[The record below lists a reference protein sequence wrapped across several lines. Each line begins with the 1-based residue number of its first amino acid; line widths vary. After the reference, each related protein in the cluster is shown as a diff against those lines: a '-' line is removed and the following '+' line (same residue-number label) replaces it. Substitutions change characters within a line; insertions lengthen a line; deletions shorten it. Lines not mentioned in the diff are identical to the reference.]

1 MGSKSGSKPKI
12 RQLVVQDVV
21 KSYIGLTMNV
31 LIVNGRWRGKTQ
43 EICFLYLIG
52 KYAHVLVGH
61 LFLEPLKMRP
71 LIDYFSLQQLSFHVK
86 NVKSCGVLSYFSKS
100 VERDFQRIA

>member
-21 KSYIGLTMNV
+21 KSSIGLTMNV

-43 EICFLYLIG
+43 EI
-52 KYAHVLVGH
+52 
-61 LFLEPLKMRP
+61 
-71 LIDYFSLQQLSFHVK
+71 
-86 NVKSCGVLSYFSKS
+86 
-100 VERDFQRIA
+100 